1 MTVCSV
7 PVPHNPTANVA
18 IQILTSATEND
29 HQFIL
34 IDNDTTG
41 LTAGLQSEG
50 LTGSPLERV
59 GCPLIWLRDPD
70 RFYWPAAKGK
80 SFTIFL
86 ALPRLI

>member
-7 PVPHNPTANVA
+7 SVPHNPTANVA
-18 IQILTSATEND
+18 IQILTSAAEHE

-50 LTGSPLERV
+50 LTGSPLEKS
-59 GCPLIWLRDPD
+59 LRDGLGRCSYEKLD
-70 RFYWPAAKGK
+70 TD
-80 SFTIFL
+80 SFL
-86 ALPRLI
+86 